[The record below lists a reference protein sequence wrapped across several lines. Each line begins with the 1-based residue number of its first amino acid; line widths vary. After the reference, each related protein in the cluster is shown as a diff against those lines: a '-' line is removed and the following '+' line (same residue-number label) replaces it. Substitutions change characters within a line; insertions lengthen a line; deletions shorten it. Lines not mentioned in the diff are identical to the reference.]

1 MHILINPE
9 LSKFLIVS
17 ILIAAAI
24 FAALYFVLK
33 HLGKSRKNILP
44 VNIAERIRI
53 PLALLLVSLV
63 LKLNKVE
70 RMIGFFI
77 PETIVVHIST
87 LLLIIA
93 IIWLAIIAV
102 KIFKH
107 RVLENY
113 DISTTDN
120 IAARRVY
127 TQFNILERVIIFVL
141 IIIGI
146 AVALMTFK
154 SIRAMGVA
162 MLSSAGIAGIIIGFA
177 AQKALGTLF
186 AGIQIAFTQPIRI
199 DDVVIVE
206 GEWGR
211 IEEITLTYVVV
222 SIWDKRRLVL
232 PTTYF
237 IEKPFQNWTRN
248 SSELLG
254 TVFIY
259 TDYNVPFDELRAELT
274 RLLDDN
280 PLWDRKVNVLQVT
293 DSTAN
298 SVEVR
303 AMMSAKDSGTAFDL
317 RVYVREHL
325 INFIQENYPES
336 FARTRV
342 EMLGQHKKSARKTTK
357 NASEDSNQQRMF

>member
-1 MHILINPE
+1 MLLITSE
-9 LSKFLIVS
+9 LSKFLIIS
-17 ILIAAAI
+17 IIVAAAI
-24 FAALYFVLK
+24 FFALYIVLK
-33 HLGKSRKNILP
+33 KLGKSPNNILP
-44 VNIAERIRI
+44 INIAERIKI
-53 PLALLLVSLV
+53 PLALLLISLV
-63 LKLNKVE
+63 LKLGK
-70 RMIGFFI
+70 IQKLLSDFISDAI
-77 PETIVVHIST
+77 PEQIATI
-87 LLLIIA
+87 LLIIA
-93 IIWLAIIAV
+93 LVWLAIVTV

-107 RVLENY
+107 RILENY
-113 DISTTDN
+113 DISSTNN
-120 IAARRVY
+120 IAARRIY
-127 TQFNILERVIIFVL
+127 TQFNILERVIIFLL
-141 IIIGI
+141 ILIGI
-146 AVALMTFK
+146 AVVLMSFK

-177 AQKALGTLF
+177 AQKALGTLL

-222 SIWDKRRLVL
+222 AIWDKRRLVL

-248 SSELLG
+248 SADLLG

-259 TDYNVPFDELRAELT
+259 TDYSVPFDELRAELT

-293 DSTAN
+293 DSN
-298 SVEVR
+298 SNYVEVR
-303 AMMSAKDSGTAFDL
+303 ALMSAKDSGTAFDL

-325 INFIQENYPES
+325 ITFIQKNYPDS

-342 EMLGQHKKSARKTTK
+342 QMLGQQKKTAPKSTK
-357 NASEDSNQQRMF
+357 NTSEDNNQQKMF